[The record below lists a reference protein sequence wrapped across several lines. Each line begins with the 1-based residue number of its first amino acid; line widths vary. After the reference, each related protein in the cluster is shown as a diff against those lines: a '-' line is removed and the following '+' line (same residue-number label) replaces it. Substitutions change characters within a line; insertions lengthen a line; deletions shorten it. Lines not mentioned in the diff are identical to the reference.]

1 MKPGYLSEYFVG
13 VMAKRLSAVEA
24 HPEISNQH
32 EFNGVNE
39 LKVLLGNERLQ
50 DVPTVFLRMS
60 DDDEV
65 YSEDSSVTW
74 YDARER
80 HVSRSEFRL
89 YFKSNSVMNQASEGD
104 LLVVAKR
111 QSGDLMIFVIRGESS
126 AENRLLWLFG
136 LSSLDLG
143 ERFSVQHVENGSD
156 RQIEFTAR
164 FILDEVGI
172 ETGEAEPDTLDSL
185 IEDFGD
191 AFPSTAEFSRNARA
205 TLPNVDAASDP
216 DGALLAWIEH
226 EERLFRHLERKI
238 VATRLEKGFHDGE
251 EADVDAFIAFSLS
264 VQNRRKSRAGYAVEN
279 HLDEIFRRFELRYDR
294 QANTENKSR
303 PDFLFP
309 GSEEYR
315 NEAFPECRLS
325 MLGVKSSCKERWR
338 QVLAEARRIPRKH
351 LLTLEPG
358 ISENQTGEMA
368 SNDLQLVL
376 PARLH
381 DTYSASQQT
390 WLMSV
395 NEFIYFI
402 KDQQKV

>member
-1 MKPGYLSEYFVG
+1 
-13 VMAKRLSAVEA
+13 MAKRLSAVEA
-24 HPEISNQH
+24 HPERSNQH
-32 EFNGVNE
+32 EFNGINK
-39 LKVLLGNERLQ
+39 LKVLLGENRLQ
-50 DVPTVFLRMS
+50 DVPTVFLWMG
-60 DDDEV
+60 DNDEV
-65 YSEDSSVTW
+65 YSEDTFVTW
-74 YDARER
+74 YDAREND
-80 HVSRSEFRL
+80 VARSEFRL
-89 YFKSNSVMNQASEGD
+89 YFRPNSIMNLAKERD

-111 QSGDLMIFVIRGESS
+111 QSGDLMIFVIRNGSS
-126 AENRLLWLFG
+126 AENRILWLFG
-136 LSSLDLG
+136 LSSLELG
-143 ERFSVQHVENGSD
+143 DRFSVQHVENGSD

-172 ETGEAEPDTLDSL
+172 ETEEAEPDTLDSL

-279 HLDEIFRRFELRYDR
+279 HLDEIFRHFELRYER
-294 QANTENKSR
+294 QASTENKSR

-315 NEAFPECRLS
+315 NEAFPECQLS

-368 SNDLQLVL
+368 SNELQLVL
-376 PARLH
+376 PAGLH
-381 DTYSASQQT
+381 GTYTDAQRS

-395 NEFIYFI
+395 NDFVYFI
-402 KDQQKV
+402 KDQQRV

>member
-24 HPEISNQH
+24 HPERSNQH
-32 EFNGVNE
+32 EFNGINK
-39 LKVLLGNERLQ
+39 LKVLLGENRLQ
-50 DVPTVFLRMS
+50 DVPTVFLWMG
-60 DDDEV
+60 DNDEV
-65 YSEDSSVTW
+65 YSEDTFVTW
-74 YDARER
+74 YDAREND
-80 HVSRSEFRL
+80 VARSEFRL
-89 YFKSNSVMNQASEGD
+89 YFRPNSIMNLAKERD

-111 QSGDLMIFVIRGESS
+111 QSGDLMIFVIRNGSS
-126 AENRLLWLFG
+126 AENRILWLFG
-136 LSSLDLG
+136 LSSLELG
-143 ERFSVQHVENGSD
+143 DRFSVQHVENGSD

-172 ETGEAEPDTLDSL
+172 ETEEAEPDTLDSL

-279 HLDEIFRRFELRYDR
+279 HLDEIFRHFELRYER
-294 QANTENKSR
+294 QASTENKSR

-315 NEAFPECRLS
+315 NEAFPECQLS

-368 SNDLQLVL
+368 SNELQLVL
-376 PARLH
+376 PAGLH
-381 DTYSASQQT
+381 GTYTDAQRS

-395 NEFIYFI
+395 NDFVYFI
-402 KDQQKV
+402 KDQQRV

>member
-1 MKPGYLSEYFVG
+1 M
-13 VMAKRLSAVEA
+13 
-24 HPEISNQH
+24 
-32 EFNGVNE
+32 
-39 LKVLLGNERLQ
+39 
-50 DVPTVFLRMS
+50 
-60 DDDEV
+60 
-65 YSEDSSVTW
+65 
-74 YDARER
+74 
-80 HVSRSEFRL
+80 
-89 YFKSNSVMNQASEGD
+89 
-104 LLVVAKR
+104 
-111 QSGDLMIFVIRGESS
+111 
-126 AENRLLWLFG
+126 
-136 LSSLDLG
+136 
-143 ERFSVQHVENGSD
+143 
-156 RQIEFTAR
+156 
-164 FILDEVGI
+164 GI

-185 IEDFGD
+185 IKPFGN

-238 VATRLEKGFHDGE
+238 VAARLEKGFHDGE

-279 HLDEIFRRFELRYDR
+279 HLDEIFRRFALRYER
-294 QANTENKSR
+294 QASTENKSR

-309 GSEEYR
+309 GSEEYG

-368 SNDLQLVL
+368 SNELQLVL
-376 PARLH
+376 PAGLH
-381 DTYSASQQT
+381 GTYTDAQQS

-395 NEFIYFI
+395 KEFIYFI
-402 KDQQKV
+402 KGQQRS